1 MNLNQPYILKSV
13 VKQRG
18 FSLITTLILLIVVT
32 VLGLAASRI
41 VLMSEKTSRFDRDT
55 QIAFQAAEAA
65 LVDAEIDIQGTK
77 DAAGNYASS
86 LRMDKFNASDRTAS
100 AFPVGCG
107 TGTGAEGK
115 RGMCKQTVGTKPV
128 WYVVDFTDDSADA
141 KTVKFGDFT
150 GRQFAAGLTGIRPE
164 MAPRYIIEVIPDASP
179 SARLTDVLYRITA
192 MGFGPR
198 KETQVVLQV
207 VFRKV

>member
-1 MNLNQPYILKSV
+1 MRKPAIQPATPQS
-13 VKQRG
+13 G

-65 LVDAEIDIQGTK
+65 LLDAEIDIQGTK
-77 DAAGNYASS
+77 DAAGNYVISG
-86 LRMDKFNASDRTAS
+86 LRMGQFDSKTAS
-100 AFPVGCG
+100 TFVSDCA
-107 TGTGAEGK
+107 GTGAQ
-115 RGMCKQTVGTKPV
+115 RGMCKPTTGAKPI
-128 WYVVDFTDDSADA
+128 WYQVEFTDDSANA
-141 KTVKFGDFT
+141 KTVKFGEFT
-150 GRQFAAGLTGIRPE
+150 GREFVTGSKGIRPE
-164 MAPRYIIEVIPDASP
+164 MAPRYIIDYIEDIASP
-179 SARLTDVLYRITA
+179 GKLLYRITA

-207 VFRKV
+207 VFRKI

>member
-1 MNLNQPYILKSV
+1 MSPSLLTTRKPAAP
-13 VKQRG
+13 QRG

-65 LVDAEIDIQGTK
+65 LQDAEIDIQGTK
-77 DAAGNYASS
+77 DAAGNYIASG
-86 LRMDKFNASDRTAS
+86 LRMAQFDSKNKTA
-100 AFPVGCG
+100 AMFPVGCG
-107 TGTGAEGK
+107 TGTQ
-115 RGMCKQTVGTKPV
+115 RGMCAPTAGAKPV
-128 WYVVDFTDDSADA
+128 WYNVDFTDTSANA
-141 KTVKFGDFT
+141 KTVNFGEFT
-150 GRQFAAGLTGIRPE
+150 GREFVAGQTGIRPE
-164 MAPRYIIEVIPDASP
+164 IAPRYIIDYTDDLASP
-179 SARLTDVLYRITA
+179 GKLLYRITA

>member
-1 MNLNQPYILKSV
+1 MNPSRFTMRKPATS
-13 VKQRG
+13 QRG

-77 DAAGNYASS
+77 DAAGDYIASG
-86 LRMDKFNASDRTAS
+86 LRMDQFDSKNRTVAT
-100 AFPVGCG
+100 FPVGCG
-107 TGTGAEGK
+107 TGTQ
-115 RGMCKQTVGTKPV
+115 RGMCTPTSITKSV
-128 WYVVDFTDDSADA
+128 WYEVDFTDDSANA
-141 KTVKFGDFT
+141 KTVKFGEFT
-150 GRQFAAGLTGIRPE
+150 NREFVVGEKGIRPE
-164 MAPRYIIEVIPDASP
+164 MAPRYIIEPIDYLVPGSASGKEI
-179 SARLTDVLYRITA
+179 LYRITA

-207 VFRKV
+207 VFRKA